1 MNDESSPSRRRFMAI
16 GSAALGSL
24 IAAAVGI
31 PLVGAFLGPA
41 LERVKAK
48 FDRIGPLPALPKDAP
63 AKVPFVSSVRRA
75 YIEDTVQRYVW
86 VVDRKPA
93 IGADETGKQ
102 QTWVDTPN
110 GPVTVF
116 SPICPHLGCHYE
128 WVESWP
134 GGQGVEEGKSIFYCP
149 CHHSKYDLDGKV
161 IGGPA
166 PRPLD
171 TLPARIE
178 DGELHVEWEDF
189 QVGIPTKTRL
199 G

>member
-1 MNDESSPSRRRFMAI
+1 MADTAGESRRRFLAY
-16 GSAALGSL
+16 GSAALGTL
-24 IAAAVGI
+24 IATAVGI

-41 LERVKAK
+41 LERVKAR
-48 FDRIGPLPALPKDAP
+48 FDKIGKLPALPKGAP
-63 AKVPFVSSVRRA
+63 AKVSFVSRVRKA
-75 YIEDTVQRYVW
+75 YIENAVQRYVW
-86 VVDRKPA
+86 VVDVKPA
-93 IGADETGKQ
+93 VGADETPAEQ
-102 QTWVDTPN
+102 PYLETPE
-110 GPVTVF
+110 GTVTVF

-134 GGQGVEEGKSIFYCP
+134 GGQGVEAGRSIFYCP

-171 TLPARIE
+171 TLPCRLE
-178 DGELHVEWEDF
+178 NGELSVEWEDF